1 MNTTYTPKHVYKLLN
16 NKIIYMKNKEI
27 IFGFIITLLVF
38 IIIPSILTY
47 LIDKIIF

>member
-1 MNTTYTPKHVYKLLN
+1 
-16 NKIIYMKNKEI
+16 MKNKSDI